1 MVGPTTRR
9 WHERG
14 RHPALRNTGPCHVS
28 PRPRP
33 PPYGRQVL
41 RRGASGG
48 YIHAVSRDLSAS
60 DDFVGC
66 VAGNLRAA
74 ARSVTRVYDA
84 ALRDT
89 GLRITQI
96 AVLAQIQRL
105 QPLTVTELAAGL
117 SSERSA
123 VARDVA
129 ILQRDGLVS
138 AVVKAD
144 DQRARDI
151 SLTPE
156 GRRRLAAS
164 APAWHAAQEA
174 MRTALG
180 PVRVDELVTLAKEL
194 AETLEAS

>member
-1 MVGPTTRR
+1 M
-9 WHERG
+9 
-14 RHPALRNTGPCHVS
+14 
-28 PRPRP
+28 PRDRSTP
-33 PPYGRQVL
+33 
-41 RRGASGG
+41 
-48 YIHAVSRDLSAS
+48 

-74 ARSVTRVYDA
+74 ARCVTRVYDD

-96 AVLAQIQRL
+96 AVLAQIKRL

-129 ILQRDGLVS
+129 ILQRAGLVS

-151 SLTPE
+151 RLTTE

-174 MRTALG
+174 MRKALG
-180 PVRVDELVTLAKEL
+180 AARVDELVTLANEL
-194 AETLEAS
+194 VETLDGS

>member
-1 MVGPTTRR
+1 M
-9 WHERG
+9 
-14 RHPALRNTGPCHVS
+14 
-28 PRPRP
+28 
-33 PPYGRQVL
+33 
-41 RRGASGG
+41 RRGLSNG
-48 YIHAVSRDLSAS
+48 YLHAMSRDRSTP

-74 ARSVTRVYDA
+74 ARCVTRVYDD

-96 AVLAQIQRL
+96 AVLAQIKRL

-129 ILQRDGLVS
+129 ILQRAGLVS
-138 AVVKAD
+138 AVVRAD

-151 SLTPE
+151 RLTTE

-174 MRTALG
+174 MRKALG
-180 PVRVDELVTLAKEL
+180 AARVDELVTLANKL
-194 AETLEAS
+194 VETLDGS

>member
-1 MVGPTTRR
+1 M
-9 WHERG
+9 
-14 RHPALRNTGPCHVS
+14 A
-28 PRPRP
+28 
-33 PPYGRQVL
+33 
-41 RRGASGG
+41 
-48 YIHAVSRDLSAS
+48 RDRSTP

-66 VAGNLRAA
+66 VAGKLRAA

-96 AVLAQIQRL
+96 TVLAQIQRV
-105 QPLTVTELAAGL
+105 QPLTITELAAGL

-129 ILQRDGLVS
+129 ILQRAGLVS

-144 DQRARDI
+144 DLRARDI
-151 SLTPE
+151 RLTTE
-156 GRRRLAAS
+156 GRRRLATS
-164 APAWHAAQEA
+164 APAWRAAQEA

-180 PVRVDELVTLAKEL
+180 PARVDELVTLASEL
-194 AETLEAS
+194 VKALDAS